1 MENEFLSKVED
12 NVAVRA
18 WSEKLQSEKGDSLA
32 EGYVSEL
39 QGFTR
44 INVAQNELQE
54 LRDVWASWDEGTKQL
69 FYQNYGDI
77 SCLLDIWVDKHLFRG
92 MVQFW
97 NSAYKCFTFGEV
109 DLVPTME
116 EYTALLRCPR
126 VQVRKAYARVFNSQT
141 FVKKLIS
148 ISGMSEPWVTA
159 RIQQKGDSKC
169 IPWENLRDLAL
180 RHVDESVID
189 LFERLEK
196 GITPVPAILA
206 ETFRSL
212 STCRKTGKGRFI
224 GCAQLL
230 MVWFHGHFW
239 KVDKISYRVFSE
251 NYSPLKEEAAIQRR
265 EDISEKKWMEILQN
279 LKEGDIEW
287 RAYWMVPDEIMYR
300 CGNFDWVPLLGIWG
314 ATWYTPLLALRQYKS
329 RQFVPTTHGLA
340 QCEFSFK
347 GAHYKKKVRELSDAW
362 KQTRWMKRLAV
373 GTMIT
378 PEYDRWFKKRVNDNV
393 PRSSLENTRPIMEQL
408 QIAPSE
414 LEIIKQDFEK
424 KSSELEKKI
433 EQLEEEK
440 MHLKLDADVQRSEAE
455 KWRKGK
461 TKAEEDLDSL
471 KTDYKKLRVSMR
483 TAGLGKTSEQWRHEI
498 REEKTKADR
507 WEKKFQKAQARNED
521 LEKSLSENRNE
532 QGELRARVVE
542 LEKSLYQYRNRNT
555 ALELRAS
562 LSKIEEM
569 KGRIE
574 ELEASLQNCE
584 MRIQFSET
592 KEDCWKKQ
600 LHQAQDQIRNRDYVM
615 GEAITQIRE
624 VADYLQALAVQANVL
639 SAKYELESDRGQ
651 ELALLLKKIR
661 TLGIRAKFYFNLET
675 NENLPNT
682 HPYGTRKKTE
692 AMDKKLERLEQ
703 MQKEMQEQMQAQVQE
718 QLAKIQ
724 QEMRDQMLESQKN
737 MMEEL
742 TRLLTNR
749 PDKGKGP
756 MADVGNNNGDP
767 LYPLALP
774 R

>member
-12 NVAVRA
+12 NAAVRA

-77 SCLLDIWVDKHLFRG
+77 SYLLDIRVDKHLFRG

-169 IPWENLRDLAL
+169 IPWENLRDLVLTHPDERKRVDILALSIYGLVIFPKAL

-212 STCRKTGKGRFI
+212 SDCRKTGEGRFI

-314 ATWYTPLLALRQYKS
+314 ATGYTPLLALRQYKS

-340 QCEFSFK
+340 QYEFSFK

-373 GTMIT
+373 GAMIT

-471 KTDYKKLRVSMR
+471 KNDYKKLRVSMR
-483 TAGLGKTSEQWRHEI
+483 TA
-498 REEKTKADR
+498 
-507 WEKKFQKAQARNED
+507 AQARNED

-574 ELEASLQNCE
+574 ELEVSLQNCE
-584 MRIQFSET
+584 MRIQFSEV

-661 TLGIRAKFYFNLET
+661 TLGIRAKFYL
-675 NENLPNT
+675 
-682 HPYGTRKKTE
+682 
-692 AMDKKLERLEQ
+692 
-703 MQKEMQEQMQAQVQE
+703 
-718 QLAKIQ
+718 
-724 QEMRDQMLESQKN
+724 
-737 MMEEL
+737 
-742 TRLLTNR
+742 
-749 PDKGKGP
+749 
-756 MADVGNNNGDP
+756 
-767 LYPLALP
+767 
-774 R
+774 